1 MLRPEVRVVT
11 VIPIAIALVEII
23 ATKASPFTE
32 EFPLTF
38 KRRIAEIMETGREI
52 KRGERFSARAIATV
66 PNPRWES
73 PSPIIENLFNT
84 RITPKRA
91 AQREMRL
98 PAINA
103 LVIKLYVKIFPMYS
117 FKFSIFPIFVSYFC
131 FLLTVPGKAFVKSGF

>member
-23 ATKASPFTE
+23 ATRASPFTE

-38 KRRIAEIMETGREI
+38 KRRIAEIMEIGREI

-73 PSPIIENLFNT
+73 PSPIIENLFKT

-103 LVIKLYVKIFPMYS
+103 LVIKLYVKMFPVYS
-117 FKFSIFPIFVSYFC
+117 FKFSIFFIFVSF
-131 FLLTVPGKAFVKSGF
+131 LTVPGKAFVKSGF

>member
-73 PSPIIENLFNT
+73 PSPIIENLFKT

-103 LVIKLYVKIFPMYS
+103 LVIKLYVKMFPMYS
-117 FKFSIFPIFVSYFC
+117 FKFSIFPIFVSF
-131 FLLTVPGKAFVKSGF
+131 LTVPGKAFVKSGF